1 MINTQGLR
9 LVADLLKENRP
20 VLAGIHVFEDDN
32 MKHTGCPKKMFISK
46 KGARLTNEHFF
57 WDTWYIVTRIQ
68 GLHKKLKS

>member
-32 MKHTGCPKKMFISK
+32 MKHTECQKISPSNRDQAIFVSK
-46 KGARLTNEHFF
+46 VIS
-57 WDTWYIVTRIQ
+57 DV
-68 GLHKKLKS
+68 